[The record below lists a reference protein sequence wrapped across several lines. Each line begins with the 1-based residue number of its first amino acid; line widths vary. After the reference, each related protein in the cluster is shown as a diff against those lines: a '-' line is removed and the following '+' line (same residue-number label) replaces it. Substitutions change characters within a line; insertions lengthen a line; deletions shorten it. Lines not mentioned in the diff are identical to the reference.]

1 MFVNLWKSAPF
12 LRLIWPLI
20 AGIITGLNLP
30 VIPWPLLAVCCACW
44 LAPAF
49 LSITWRYRL
58 RYLRG
63 AAVAG
68 TVFWLG
74 MWLVYQQDV
83 RHQASWYGH
92 FAAAAGQA
100 DSADAAGNT
109 LTLAVT
115 LLESPVKK
123 TASWKAEAHVD
134 HVYGESPQPATG
146 NILLYFKEEPPL
158 HYGHRILLRTAVTPI
173 RGTGNPGAFDYAGY
187 CRYHNLFH
195 QAFLQ
200 PGNWQKLPGNKG
212 QRLEK
217 WLIAMRNY
225 CLNTLKTYIPRR
237 EEYGVA
243 QALLIG
249 YRGELD
255 KDIVQ
260 AYSNTGVI
268 HIIAISGL
276 HLGLIYV
283 TLLQLLRWLPS
294 RRLTNIA
301 KALLL
306 MAVLWAF
313 ALLTG
318 ASASVLRSAV
328 MFTTI
333 AAGQFMINRH
343 ASTFNTLAA
352 AAFLL
357 LCYNP
362 FFLLD
367 AGFQLSFLAV
377 AGILTCYKPVYDC
390 WMVRNRW
397 LDKVW
402 QMTAVSLAAQVFTW
416 PVCLLY
422 FRQFPNYFLPANLVA
437 VPLSTALLYGEILL
451 VALPWLG
458 GVSGVVLQW
467 GIRIMNAAVQWI
479 DGLPGAVTANIYISP
494 AQMYCLYAFTVAV
507 CVWWLLKRRVACLWA
522 LAALLGYT
530 GLRAVRNLNIAAQ
543 QKLVVYNVP
552 RKTLV
557 EYVSGW
563 HAVRFGDTL
572 AASERY
578 TAPAHLV
585 MGVKT
590 MSVSSAGL
598 EAGGRSDA
606 AGYPLNHNGHPAIV
620 NPSVP
625 PAFRTGTATTNH
637 PGAAPA
643 VTAPPVLLV
652 CNGKRILLW
661 KGRFL
666 PAATPQRKI
675 KLHYL
680 VLSADAPQH
689 IERFDD
695 FFIYEKIIFDA
706 SCPAFLLRKWK
717 SKCNKLPLRCF
728 SVPDKGAFVV
738 NL

>member
-1 MFVNLWKSAPF
+1 MFVNMFVNLWKSAPF

-20 AGIITGLNLP
+20 AGIVTGLYLAI
-30 VIPWPLLAVCCACW
+30 VPWHLLIVCCAGW
-44 LAPAF
+44 LVPAL

-68 TVFWLG
+68 MVFWLG

-92 FAAAAGQA
+92 TKE
-100 DSADAAGNT
+100 DT

-115 LLESPVKK
+115 LLEDPVKK
-123 TASWKAEAHVD
+123 TASWKAEARVT
-134 HVYGESPQPATG
+134 HVYKQSPQPVTG
-146 NILLYFKEEPPL
+146 NMLLYFREAPPL
-158 HYGHRILLRTAVTPI
+158 HYGNSLLLRAAVRPI
-173 RGTGNPGAFDYAGY
+173 QGMGNPGAFDYARY
-187 CRYHNLFH
+187 CRYQNLFH

-200 PGNWQKLPGNKG
+200 PANWQKLEGNKG
-212 QRLEK
+212 QLLET
-217 WLIAMRNY
+217 WLIAARNY
-225 CLNTLKTYIPRR
+225 CLNTLKTHIPHR

-255 KDIVQ
+255 KDIVH
-260 AYSNTGVI
+260 AYSNTGVV

-283 TLLQLLRWLPS
+283 TLLQLLRWLPA

-301 KALLL
+301 KALILI
-306 MAVLWAF
+306 AVLWAF

-333 AAGQFMINRH
+333 AVGQFMINRH

-377 AGILTCYKPVYDC
+377 AGILICYKPVYDS

-397 LDKVW
+397 LDKIW
-402 QMTAVSLAAQVFTW
+402 QMAAVSLAAQVFTW

-437 VPLSTALLYGEILL
+437 VPLSTILLYGEILL

-458 GVSGVVLQW
+458 GFAGPVLQW
-467 GIRIMNAAVQWI
+467 GIRGMNAAVQWI
-479 DGLPGAVTANIYISP
+479 DGLPGAVTAGIYIGT
-494 AQMYCLYAFTVAV
+494 AQMYCLYALTIAV
-507 CVWWLLKRRVACLWA
+507 CVWWLLKRRVACLYA
-522 LAALLGYT
+522 LAAFLAYV
-530 GLRAVRNLNIAAQ
+530 GLRAVRNIDIAAQ

-557 EYVSGW
+557 EYISGRRALRW
-563 HAVRFGDTL
+563 GDTL
-572 AASERY
+572 ADMEKY
-578 TAPAHLV
+578 TAPAHLE
-585 MGVKT
+585 MGINT
-590 MSVSSAGL
+590 VSTSTF
-598 EAGGRSDA
+598 S
-606 AGYPLNHNGHPAIV
+606 
-620 NPSVP
+620 PS
-625 PAFRTGTATTNH
+625 
-637 PGAAPA
+637 
-643 VTAPPVLLV
+643 LLL

-661 KGRFL
+661 KGRYL
-666 PAATPQRKI
+666 PATPLQHKI
-675 KLHYL
+675 NVHYL
-680 VLSADAPQH
+680 VLSANAPQN
-689 IERFDD
+689 IEQFDD